1 MKRSVRL
8 LSLLAV
14 ALLLLGACTSAEEP
28 TDSGSEGLEE
38 AVEEESPPSGSVEE
52 PSEAVSEPAA
62 DTGDDTSS
70 TGDNLVDVAAENP
83 QLSQLVQALE
93 AAGLT
98 SALED
103 AGPLTVFAPNNEAF
117 ASLDQSDLTEL
128 LTDPQQLGDIL
139 RYHVVEG
146 AVPSSDMEDGQTLTT
161 LEGGDLTVSVDGS
174 TISVDGAEVVQPDI
188 QAGNGVIHVISGVI
202 RPPSS

>member
-1 MKRSVRL
+1 MKRTLRL

-28 TDSGSEGLEE
+28 TDSGSDGLEE
-38 AVEEESPPSGSVEE
+38 AVEEESPPSGSNEDESVPPE
-52 PSEAVSEPAA
+52 VSEGA
-62 DTGDDTSS
+62 DTSS
-70 TGDNLVDVAAENP
+70 SGDNLVDVAADNP

-93 AAGLT
+93 AAGVT
-98 SALED
+98 SALQD

-128 LTDPQQLGDIL
+128 LTNPQNLGDIL

-161 LEGGDLTVSVDGS
+161 LEGADLTVSIDGS
-174 TISVDGAEVVQPDI
+174 TISVDGAEVVEPDI
-188 QAGNGVIHVISGVI
+188 LAGNGVIHIINGVI